1 MLTFPL
7 FLTINSAQKLSLKL
21 RICSVN
27 VSESVENCG
36 DLVTFTKEILNGKI
50 HFLCSEENFRLS
62 QSDNFTFPIAS
73 SNFSSNVILTLNVPI
88 PDKVKKAFI
97 KPFEA
102 PQRKV
107 KIKI

>member
-7 FLTINSAQKLSLKL
+7 FLTINSVQKLSLTL

-27 VSESVENCG
+27 VSESVENRG

-50 HFLCSEENFRLS
+50 HFLSSEENFRLS
-62 QSDNFTFPIAS
+62 QSDNFTFPITLP
-73 SNFSSNVILTLNVPI
+73 NFSSNVILTLKVPV

-102 PQRKV
+102 PQRSV